1 MERGKRTLISGF
13 VRGLARV
20 NANDTKLMQAVT
32 IELQDS
38 ITTTLDYGQAEEAN
52 KNRAKRISSR
62 AKRGPF
68 SDAGEEPGEALSR
81 DNALSKDTST
91 INDHN
96 RSGSDQKV
104 KLADRLHLDAG
115 QHGSVR
121 IEDVG
126 QATGRSHENEDA
138 EDSNNEE
145 EYNIDQQKTQAQ
157 ALLKSLSAAEQSL
170 D

>member
-1 MERGKRTLISGF
+1 
-13 VRGLARV
+13 
-20 NANDTKLMQAVT
+20 MQAIT

-38 ITTTLDYGQAEEAN
+38 ITTTLDYGQAEDAN
-52 KNRAKRISSR
+52 RNRAKRISSH

-91 INDHN
+91 INASA
-96 RSGSDQKV
+96 SGQKV
-104 KLADRLHLDAG
+104 KLADRLHVDAG

-145 EYNIDQQKTQAQ
+145 EYNIGQQKTQAQ